1 MLNGPERIGRIAHQI
16 QKIGF
21 EKKSEIENTLDYVV
35 AYLSKDIEGVL
46 KNLEERTDFPQY
58 VMMDL
63 AFRFGFIVQEGTDEQ
78 VVRYIQLG
86 RRADSRRLPLAGR
99 LDPGVYGPGMKQN

>member
-1 MLNGPERIGRIAHQI
+1 MQCRTGIFSTQEMGPADPRFEYLVDHKEAFDRTVGQKIVDEKIYSVYGDELLGINNSKDAEWPERIGRIAHQI

-46 KNLEERTDFPQY
+46 KNLEER
-58 VMMDL
+58 
-63 AFRFGFIVQEGTDEQ
+63 
-78 VVRYIQLG
+78 
-86 RRADSRRLPLAGR
+86 
-99 LDPGVYGPGMKQN
+99 N